1 MNKKEVSLVI
11 IDNLSHIFEM
21 SDSEKQDIF
30 RKLMSLEEKEIMEIV
45 NSILKYKKKQT
56 ESFVDLL
63 KFLKIKQNSLTELKE
78 KKEFSKK
85 SASFFDNL

>member
-11 IDNLSHIFEM
+11 IDNLSYIFEM

-56 ESFVDLL
+56 ESFADLL
-63 KFLKIKQNSLTELKE
+63 KFLKIKQNALTELKE